1 MYIKKSD
8 VQLSQVIWIS
18 MHHVNCKHLQAF
30 ILSFIL
36 THISQSARD
45 ENYLGF
51 ALNDLMDGQFQFFSV
66 WIHLYVCLITPVVF
80 SPNQRSAEDLEVIF
94 EELLHLKAAAHLS
107 ASVSPCYWPISP
119 VINILPEF
127 TINIGSTENL
137 FIIILTHDCTVW
149 CFYFIPFWNMYN
161 IKWSR
166 IFFFNHSQYSS
177 CKNNT
182 FQFSYNIF
190 Y

>member
-1 MYIKKSD
+1 
-8 VQLSQVIWIS
+8 
-18 MHHVNCKHLQAF
+18 MHHVNCKHLQAC

-107 ASVSPCYWPISP
+107 ASVSPCY
-119 VINILPEF
+119 
-127 TINIGSTENL
+127 
-137 FIIILTHDCTVW
+137 
-149 CFYFIPFWNMYN
+149 
-161 IKWSR
+161 
-166 IFFFNHSQYSS
+166 
-177 CKNNT
+177 
-182 FQFSYNIF
+182 
-190 Y
+190 